1 MLILNARLK
10 VLLLLIAAA
19 GLGVEGAAHGLESLS
34 LATKYFLQFAQVF
47 VRAMIVVHSGR
58 LVMTRTRWP
67 ETRL

>member
-1 MLILNARLK
+1 MILNACLK

-19 GLGVEGAAHGLESLS
+19 GLGVEGAAHGIKSLS

-47 VRAMIVVHSGR
+47 VRAMIVVHSSR